1 MSLFPP
7 RIRRLFVAD
16 AGQFAIPTAQ
26 RGQPVPAG
34 EPPALAPNAVGSFI
48 APQSITTFAGA
59 TLVVMLLTWAC
70 NYMGWAWPHN
80 GRDLTPLIPSVLVG
94 TTVFLVNIDDPSA
107 RPNSLGKWM
116 QAVLAGVANTV
127 ILFAAATGALEIAT
141 SATPIPTEPGP
152 PPAER
157 IVDAQ

>member
-16 AGQFAIPTAQ
+16 PNQFPVSTAQ
-26 RGQPVPAG
+26 RGQPVAAG

-48 APQSITTFAGA
+48 AAQSITTFAGA

-70 NYMGWAWPHN
+70 NYMGWAWPYN
-80 GRDLTPLIPSVLVG
+80 GRVLTPLIPSALVG
-94 TTVFLVNIDDPSA
+94 ATVFLVNIDDPSA
-107 RPNSLGKWM
+107 RPNTPGKWM

-127 ILFAAATGALEIAT
+127 VLFAAATGALDIAT
-141 SATPIPTEPGP
+141 SAKPIAAEAVP
-152 PPAER
+152 PSAER
-157 IVDAQ
+157 TVDAQ